1 MRTALVE
8 WSVGSPRMD
17 AMINATQAFAT
28 RAFTAP
34 KVPHGLGDDAELA
47 AVAAANP

>member
-8 WSVGSPRMD
+8 WSIGSPRND

-34 KVPHGLGDDAELA
+34 KVPRGLGEVVELA
-47 AVAAANP
+47 AVVAAHP

>member
-8 WSVGSPRMD
+8 WSVASPRID
-17 AMINATQAFAT
+17 AMINATQSFAS

-34 KVPHGLGDDAELA
+34 KVFLLSWVTLQPLP
-47 AVAAANP
+47 VW